1 MLPKISEIK
10 HRRKKA
16 GITQFELAHK
26 AGVSQSLIAKIEAD
40 KIEPSYSA
48 VQKLFEVLDYIE
60 TKQGMIAK
68 DIMNKKVTTT
78 EKRNPVSEAIRTMKK
93 YGLSQIPVTSAGLIV
108 GSISEKSVLDKV
120 IELEDTNLSSLKVED
135 IMDDAYPTLNENTPL
150 KAILPLLKHNQ
161 AVIITKKEKILGII
175 TKADLLKVV

>member
-1 MLPKISEIK
+1 
-10 HRRKKA
+10 
-16 GITQFELAHK
+16 
-26 AGVSQSLIAKIEAD
+26 
-40 KIEPSYSA
+40 
-48 VQKLFEVLDYIE
+48 
-60 TKQGMIAK
+60 
-68 DIMNKKVTTT
+68 MNKKVTTT

-120 IELEDTNLSSLKVED
+120 IELEDTNLSKLKVED
-135 IMDDAYPTLNENTPL
+135 IMEEAYPTLNENTPL

-161 AVIITKKEKILGII
+161 AVIITKKENILGII

>member
-1 MLPKISEIK
+1 MLPKITEIK

-16 GITQFELAHK
+16 GITQIELAHK
-26 AGVSQSLIAKIEAD
+26 AGVSQSLIAKIEAN

-60 TKQGMIAK
+60 TKQGLRAK

-78 EKRNPVSEAIRTMKK
+78 EKRNLISEAIRTMKK

-120 IELEDTNLSSLKVED
+120 IELEDTNLSNLKVED
-135 IMDDAYPTLNENTPL
+135 IMEEAYPTLNENTPL

-161 AVIITKKEKILGII
+161 AVIITKKESILGII
-175 TKADLLKVV
+175 TKADLLKIV